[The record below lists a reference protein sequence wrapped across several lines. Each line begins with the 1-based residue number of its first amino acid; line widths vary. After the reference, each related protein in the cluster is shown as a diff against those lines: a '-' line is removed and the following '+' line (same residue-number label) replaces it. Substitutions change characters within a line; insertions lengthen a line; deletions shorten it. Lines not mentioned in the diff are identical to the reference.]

1 MEIKYKKSS
10 NENILDF
17 LYFMNLS
24 KIIKESLEEV
34 KKKRPITE
42 EDRQKAVNIFT
53 TLLKKKGIEDIDVD
67 WILNY
72 K

>member
-1 MEIKYKKSS
+1 MRPEQKDDVK
-10 NENILDF
+10 DMMDVF
-17 LYFMNLS
+17 YFMNLS
-24 KIIKESLEEV
+24 KIIKDSLEEV

-42 EDRQKAVNIFT
+42 EDRKKAVNIFT
-53 TLLKKKGIEDIDVD
+53 TLLKSKGIKDIDID

>member
-1 MEIKYKKSS
+1 MAINDTQSR
-10 NENILDF
+10 ENIVDF

-24 KIIKESLEEV
+24 KIIKDSLEEV
-34 KKKRPITE
+34 KKRRPITE
-42 EDRQKAVNIFT
+42 DDRQRAANIFT
-53 TLLKKKGIEDIDVD
+53 TLLKKKGIEDIDID